1 MTTGREPGGHDP
13 TGRAGHEHD
22 RDYVDKDV
30 DGPEPVER
38 EGDYTDSDVV
48 SDAPT
53 VEREGEYTDSDVGPD
68 DTDPPVG
75 SYTDRDVPGGD
86 RPTRSDS

>member
-1 MTTGREPGGHDP
+1 MTSTGPDP

-30 DGPEPVER
+30 DGDIDGDVDGSEPVER
-38 EGDYTDSDVV
+38 EGDFTDKDV
-48 SDAPT
+48 APAT
-53 VEREGEYTDSDVGPD
+53 STEEREGEYTDSDVGPD

-75 SYTDRDVPGGD
+75 SYTDRD
-86 RPTRSDS
+86 R